1 MSAKPIPDV
10 VPDVLSPG
18 TIGPLTLR
26 NRTIKAATFEGRSD
40 GGLVT
45 DSLIRFHREV
55 AAGGVGMTTVAYCAV
70 APEGRTQY
78 HQIWMRPEAVPGLR
92 RLTDAVH
99 AEGAAVSAQ
108 IGHAGPV
115 ANPRSNRM
123 AALGPSRRFNQLG
136 AQLTRAA
143 TEEDIDRIARA
154 HGEAALLAVESGFDA
169 VEVHLGHNYF
179 ASSFLSPRINRRRD
193 GFGGSLDNRA
203 KVARSAVRAVRD
215 AVGDRIAI
223 LAKFN
228 MDDGVAGGLWL
239 DESLQVARWIEA
251 DGSVDALELTVGSS
265 LLNPMYLFK
274 GDAPVRDFAAA
285 LPQPQRLGVRLL
297 GRAFLR
303 EYPYRDAF
311 LLEEARQFR
320 AALGLPLVLLGGIT
334 DRTVMDLAMA
344 EGFPFV
350 AMARALLR
358 EPDLVNRISRD
369 GSARSLCVHCN
380 KCMPTNFSGT
390 RCVLA

>member
-1 MSAKPIPDV
+1 MTGKPT
-10 VPDVLSPG
+10 PDVLSPG
-18 TIGPLTLR
+18 EIGPLKLR

-45 DSLIRFHREV
+45 DPLIEFHRNV

-78 HQIWMRPEAVPGLR
+78 DQIWMRPDAVPGLR

-99 AEGAAVSAQ
+99 AEGAAASAQ

-115 ANPRSNRM
+115 ANPRSNRLP
-123 AALGPSRRFNQLG
+123 ALGPSRRFNHLG
-136 AQLTRAA
+136 GQMTRAA
-143 TEEDIDRIARA
+143 SEEDVARIARA
-154 HGEAALLAVESGFDA
+154 HGAAARLAVESGFDA

-179 ASSFLSPRINRRRD
+179 ASSFLSPRINKRRD
-193 GFGGSLDNRA
+193 AYGGSLHNRA
-203 KVARSAVRAVRD
+203 KVARSAVRAVRE

-228 MDDGVAGGLWL
+228 MDDGVSGGLWL
-239 DESLQVARWIEA
+239 DEALQVARWIEA
-251 DGSVDALELTVGSS
+251 DGTVDALELTVGSS

-274 GDAPVRDFAAA
+274 GRAPLRDFAAA
-285 LPQPQRLGVRLL
+285 LPRPQRVGVRIL
-297 GRAFLR
+297 GRRFLH

-320 AALGLPLVLLGGIT
+320 AALDLPLILLGGISS
-334 DRTVMDLAMA
+334 RASMDLAMA
-344 EGFPFV
+344 EGFQFV

-358 EPDLVNRISRD
+358 EPDFVNRVREES
-369 GSARSLCVHCN
+369 SARSLCVHCN